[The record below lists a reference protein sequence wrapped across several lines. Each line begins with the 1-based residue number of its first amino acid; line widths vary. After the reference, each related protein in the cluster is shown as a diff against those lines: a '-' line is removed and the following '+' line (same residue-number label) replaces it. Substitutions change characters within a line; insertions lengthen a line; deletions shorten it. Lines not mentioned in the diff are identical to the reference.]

1 MIAAISEHHVNSG
14 KHLNNRYILP
24 TDNSLSLEAKG
35 LLGVMLNCIEYD
47 YCSRDD
53 LYREFPKDTKRTINN
68 AISELC
74 GKGYIIEFQ
83 QDCFAVNKMTLPSMK
98 IVE

>member
-1 MIAAISEHHVNSG
+1 MMTTREHHVQNG
-14 KHLNNRYILP
+14 KFLNNRYILP
-24 TDNSLSLEAKG
+24 TDNSLSLDAKG

-47 YCSRDD
+47 YCSRED
-53 LYREFPKDTKRTINN
+53 LYHEFPKDTKRTIDN

-74 GKGYIIEFQ
+74 KKGYIIEFQ
-83 QDCFAVNKMTLPSMK
+83 QNCFAVNKMTLPSMK

>member
-1 MIAAISEHHVNSG
+1 MVAAVNEHHVKNG
-14 KHLNNRYILP
+14 KLLKNRYILP

-47 YCSRDD
+47 YCSRND
-53 LYREFPKDTKRTINN
+53 LYREFPKDSKRTVDS

-74 GKGYIIEFQ
+74 NKGYIIEYQ
-83 QDCFAVNKMTLPSMK
+83 QNCFAVNKMKLPSMM